1 MQLNS
6 PKSIGILLGTLYGI
20 FMRLFIE
27 LLDTY
32 NLSSLVSISFMFLV
46 PVAIGYI
53 RVHFEFKSSKTLTKR
68 QMVTIAW
75 QPIFVFLLVSVITLL
90 EGSICVAMALPA
102 FMLFAS
108 MGGLLAGFIKN
119 RQTKNANRPLLSIAL
134 LPVLL
139 SPIEVNYLNLSK
151 TYEVTNSIIIEAPIN
166 RVWQQLA
173 NVSTIEPQELPFS
186 LTQLIGVPK
195 PLEANMNAMGVGA
208 VRTSKW
214 QKGVIFKEVITDWQP
229 NKQMLY
235 RFEIDPDAI
244 PDDALDKHVKLGGEY
259 FSPLYGGY
267 ALSEDKSGNTI
278 LTLKTTVQDNT
289 NFGVYSRIW
298 GEVIFQ
304 DFHYSLLTLMK
315 NRAEKPLVAAIS
327 YY

>member
-1 MQLNS
+1 MQFNS

-20 FMRLFIE
+20 FMRLFVE
-27 LLDTY
+27 LFDTY

-53 RVHFEFKSSKTLTKR
+53 RIHFEFKSAKTLTKR
-68 QMVTIAW
+68 QMVIIAW

-108 MGGLLAGFIKN
+108 IGGLLAGFIKN
-119 RQTKNANRPLLSIAL
+119 RKTKNANRSLLSIAL

-139 SPIEVNYLNLSK
+139 SPIEVNYLHLSK

-195 PLEANMNAMGVGA
+195 PLEANMNATGVGA
-208 VRTSKW
+208 IRTSKW

-235 RFEIDPDAI
+235 RFDIDP
-244 PDDALDKHVKLGGEY
+244 DALDKHVKLGGEY

-267 ALSEDKSGNTI
+267 ELSEDKSGNTI

-315 NRAEKPLVAAIS
+315 SRAEKPLVAAIS

>member
-1 MQLNS
+1 MQFNS

-20 FMRLFIE
+20 FMRLFVE

-53 RVHFEFKSSKTLTKR
+53 RIHFEFKSARILTKR

-90 EGSICVAMALPA
+90 EGSICVAMVLPA

-108 MGGLLAGFIKN
+108 IGGLLADFIKN
-119 RQTKNANRPLLSIAL
+119 RKTNANRPLLSIAL

-195 PLEANMNAMGVGA
+195 PLEANMNATGVGA

-214 QKGVIFKEVITDWQP
+214 QKGVAFKEVITDWQP

-315 NRAEKPLVAAIS
+315 SRAEKPLVAATS

>member
-20 FMRLFIE
+20 FMRLFVE
-27 LLDTY
+27 LVNAY
-32 NLSSLVSISFMFLV
+32 NLGSLVSISFMFLV

-53 RVHFEFKSSKTLTKR
+53 RIHFEYNESKALTKR

-75 QPIFVFLLVSVITLL
+75 QPIFVFLFVSVITLL

-108 MGGLLAGFIKN
+108 IGGLLAGFINN
-119 RQTKNANRPLLSIAL
+119 RQTKNANRSLLSIAL

-139 SPIEVNYLNLSK
+139 SPIEVNFLNLSK
-151 TYEVTNSIIIEAPIN
+151 TYEVTNSMVIEAPIN

-195 PLEANMNAMGVGA
+195 PLEANMNATGVGA
-208 VRTSKW
+208 IRTSKW
-214 QKGVIFKEVITDWQP
+214 QKGVVFKEVITDWQP
-229 NKQMLY
+229 NKKMLY
-235 RFEIDPDAI
+235 RFDIDPDAI

-267 ALSEDKSGNTI
+267 QLSEDKSGNTI
-278 LTLKTTVQDNT
+278 LTLTTAVQDNT
-289 NFGVYSRIW
+289 NFGIYSRIW

-304 DFHYSLLTLMK
+304 DFHHSLLTLMK
-315 NRAEKPLVAAIS
+315 NRAEKSLIAIVS
-327 YY
+327 YN

>member
-1 MQLNS
+1 MQFNS

-20 FMRLFIE
+20 FMRLFVE

-53 RVHFEFKSSKTLTKR
+53 RIHFEFKSSNTLTKR

-151 TYEVTNSIIIEAPIN
+151 TYEVTNSII
-166 RVWQQLA
+166 
-173 NVSTIEPQELPFS
+173 
-186 LTQLIGVPK
+186 
-195 PLEANMNAMGVGA
+195 
-208 VRTSKW
+208 
-214 QKGVIFKEVITDWQP
+214 
-229 NKQMLY
+229 
-235 RFEIDPDAI
+235 
-244 PDDALDKHVKLGGEY
+244 
-259 FSPLYGGY
+259 
-267 ALSEDKSGNTI
+267 
-278 LTLKTTVQDNT
+278 
-289 NFGVYSRIW
+289 
-298 GEVIFQ
+298 
-304 DFHYSLLTLMK
+304 
-315 NRAEKPLVAAIS
+315 
-327 YY
+327 